1 MEKSGGLQ
9 IYLEGRVNRYCQGV
23 EGVVGV
29 IEWMVV
35 LFLEEDFSKGE
46 GSRGNL
52 GGYFG
57 KVEVEEFMRVLS

>member
-1 MEKSGGLQ
+1 
-9 IYLEGRVNRYCQGV
+9 
-23 EGVVGV
+23 
-29 IEWMVV
+29 MVV

-57 KVEVEEFMRVLS
+57 KVEVEEFMRVLSWVGKEEVRYKYFGV